1 MTENQS
7 HLKLASSSD
16 YQGGNTDINNS
27 AYALVLMLMSGFSLF
42 LGGVIGWLIGYF
54 GHRGCA

>member
-1 MTENQS
+1 MTEQQS

-27 AYALVLMLMSGFSLF
+27 AYALVLMLMSGFGMLI
-42 LGGVIGWLIGYF
+42 GGVIGWLIGYF
-54 GHRGCA
+54 WHHGCP